1 MSTVK
6 FSCGIA
12 PSNADAVL
20 GVEIWIDQDLVIDI
34 DHVAQAQTIEHQFD
48 DNEAKRVLR
57 IVLKNKLPEHTTVD
71 EQGNIVT
78 DSTVTIENINMD
90 GVVID
95 NAVHKL
101 AQYWNDRN
109 GTQTRHMD
117 RFYGVMGCNGVVH
130 FEFTTPTYQWLLDN
144 V

>member
-1 MSTVK
+1 MDSTIGFRVV
-6 FSCGIA
+6 
-12 PSNADAVL
+12 PSNSDRALSVTVRLNNEVILQLNSVAETYEFSKTISDEAGRHVL
-20 GVEIWIDQDLVIDI
+20 EFELS
-34 DHVAQAQTIEHQFD
+34 
-48 DNEAKRVLR
+48 
-57 IVLKNKLPEHTTVD
+57 NKLPEHTTVD